1 MYFSKS
7 MSKILFGRAVT
18 DTDDAGIKKSE
29 ADFSNYTA
37 QDFLKYWKSKAKER
51 GITYIPAKYK
61 DISVLKSLCKNFTS
75 TEIKD
80 MIDYIW
86 DEKTKFYLSGQLL
99 NPTSYGIFLLSNG
112 FLNKVYND
120 TKLWKNGETLE
131 EVRGWESNGDGGV
144 EIEF

>member
-1 MYFSKS
+1 MY
-7 MSKILFGRAVT
+7 MSKAMSKVLFGRAVT
-18 DTDDAGIKKSE
+18 NSDEKGIIKSE
-29 ADFSNYTA
+29 TDFSNYTP
-37 QDFLKYWKSKAKER
+37 QDFLKYWKAKAR
-51 GITYIPAKYK
+51 GCGVTYIPAKYK
-61 DISVLKSLCKNFTS
+61 DISVLKSLCKNFTC

-86 DEKTKFYLSGQLL
+86 DEKTVFFL
-99 NPTSYGIFLLSNG
+99 NGSKLQKTSYGIFLLSNG

-131 EVRGWESNGDGGV
+131 EQRGWESNGDGGV